1 MHEIILRSYVTFIQ
15 VKIFIDSLL
24 KYLMIVKSGV

>member
-1 MHEIILRSYVTFIQ
+1 MHEITLRSYVTFIQ

-24 KYLMIVKSGV
+24 KYLMTVKSGV